1 MKCGAEAHMI
11 THIGIRDFAII
22 SELNI
27 DLQSGLSVVTGETG
41 AGKSIIIEAISLA
54 LGSRADTTMIRAG
67 RNKAVVQ
74 IAVESRTDA
83 GDAEEYILTREINVS
98 GKSPAKINGEIVTLA
113 QLSEFASRLA
123 DIHGQ
128 YDQHSLFRTENHL
141 ALIDAHH
148 SREIGPVKE
157 KVAAAWQEYTNVN
170 RALSALLQSETA
182 SKRQQDFMRFELDE
196 ITQADPKPG
205 EDAALRES
213 ISILQNSE
221 LIYEKTT
228 AASEALY
235 EGDFPVLDGLGAAMR
250 AIRDISAYSKDA
262 DDIARTIADCYYTIE
277 DMAGAL
283 RSCRDRTDFSPETL
297 NAAISRLD
305 LLERLCGKYG
315 GSVEK
320 MLEYKET
327 LGAALTDIENID
339 GRKADLSARLAEREH
354 ALTQACEELHILR
367 KSSADELERRI
378 NAELAEL
385 NFSGATFAADFKNT
399 GDIKDRLSENGADAV
414 EFLISPNKGQPLL
427 PLAKIASGGEMSRM
441 LLAFKSVLGDYDR
454 IPTMIFDEI
463 DSGISGVTASIV
475 GAKLIRM
482 AERRQIICITHLPQI
497 AACGKYHFAIRKNSD
512 DENTYTFVEAL
523 SRDERIREI
532 ARLLGGANITETT
545 LKSARELIDM
555 SAKN

>member
-1 MKCGAEAHMI
+1 MI

-22 SELNI
+22 SEI
-27 DLQSGLSVVTGETG
+27 DVDLQSGLSVITGETG

-54 LGSRADTTMIRAG
+54 LGSRADTSMIRAG
-67 RNKAVVQ
+67 RSKAVIQ
-74 IAVESRTDA
+74 IAAESLTDA
-83 GDAEEYILTREINVS
+83 GDVEEYILTREINVS
-98 GKSPAKINGEIVTLA
+98 GKSPAKINGETVTLA
-113 QLSEFASRLA
+113 QLSELASRLA

-148 SREIGPVKE
+148 SRDIGPVKK
-157 KVAAAWQEYTNVN
+157 KVADAWREYADVN
-170 RALSALLQSETA
+170 RTLSTLLQNETA
-182 SKRQQDFMRFELDE
+182 SKRQQDFMRFELNE
-196 ITQADPKPG
+196 ITQADPKAG

-228 AASEALY
+228 AAAEALY
-235 EGDFPVLDGLGAAMR
+235 DGDFSVLDGLGAALR
-250 AIRDISAYSKDA
+250 AVREISAYSKDI
-262 DDIARTIADCYYTIE
+262 DDIARTIADCYYAVE

-283 RSCRDRTDFSPETL
+283 RGCRDRADFSPDVL

-327 LGAALTDIENID
+327 LVAAIADTENTDE
-339 GRKADLSARLAEREH
+339 RKAALSARRSECEH
-354 ALTQACEELHILR
+354 ALVRACEELHALR
-367 KSSADELERRI
+367 KTSADELERRI
-378 NAELAEL
+378 NAELTEL
-385 NFSGATFAADFKNT
+385 NFSGATFAADIKNT
-399 GDIKDRLSENGADAV
+399 GGITERLSENGADTV

-441 LLAFKSVLGDYDR
+441 LLAFKAVLGDYDR

-475 GAKLIRM
+475 GEKLIKM
-482 AERRQIICITHLPQI
+482 AARRQIICITHLPQI
-497 AACGKYHFAIRKNSD
+497 AACGEHHFAIRKNSD
-512 DENTYTFVEAL
+512 DENTHTSVEAL

-545 LKSARELIDM
+545 LESARELIEL
-555 SAKN
+555 SAKGAAKK